1 MKKIAY
7 TLSGGA
13 AYGYAHIG
21 VLKYLEENNIRPA
34 AIAGT
39 SMGAIVGGLYAYGY
53 DAVHIEQIA
62 EHVRSLELVRLFFPS
77 FPRGGIIDTDG
88 IRDFFHGFIHDVRIE
103 ELPIAFRSVAVD
115 INTGEEIVFD
125 RGRLIDAMI
134 ASMSIP
140 AVFKPYHYQGR
151 FLVDG
156 GLVNNLPWD
165 IAQKMGDVN
174 IVVDVAPLAD
184 QPDPERVYTSD
195 FLSAETE
202 HEGAGENPSE
212 QKHRNDKRKD
222 WMRSDEFG
230 LYLKKLI
237 KRIQSGEDMFS
248 VKELASSLAKSK
260 DGKKDPQGLPEI
272 VTCMM
277 AIINEYTQK
286 PPRKRSGKTIYLH
299 TDLME
304 FSLNDFHKADEIIA
318 KGYQT
323 AVEDPVFLKEIRKL
337 VKKLS

>member
-53 DAVHIEQIA
+53 DAEHIEQIA

-88 IRDFFHGFIHDVRIE
+88 IRDFFHGFIQDTMIE
-103 ELPIAFRSVAVD
+103 DLPTAFRSVAVD

-140 AVFKPYHYQGR
+140 AVFKPYSYQGR

-195 FLSAETE
+195 FIGAKTG
-202 HEGAGENPSE
+202 HEGAGENAPE
-212 QKHRNDKRKD
+212 QKHRHEKRKD

-237 KRIQSGEDMFS
+237 KRIQSGDDMFS
-248 VKELASSLAKSK
+248 VKELANSLAKSK

-272 VTCMM
+272 ATRMM

-286 PPRKRSGKTIYLH
+286 PPRKRSGRTIYLH

-323 AVEDPVFLKEIRKL
+323 AVEDLDFLKEIRKL

>member
-53 DAVHIEQIA
+53 DAEHIEQIA

-88 IRDFFHGFIHDVRIE
+88 IRDFFHGFIHDARIE

-202 HEGAGENPSE
+202 HEGAG
-212 QKHRNDKRKD
+212 
-222 WMRSDEFG
+222 
-230 LYLKKLI
+230 
-237 KRIQSGEDMFS
+237 
-248 VKELASSLAKSK
+248 
-260 DGKKDPQGLPEI
+260 
-272 VTCMM
+272 
-277 AIINEYTQK
+277 
-286 PPRKRSGKTIYLH
+286 
-299 TDLME
+299 
-304 FSLNDFHKADEIIA
+304 
-318 KGYQT
+318 
-323 AVEDPVFLKEIRKL
+323 
-337 VKKLS
+337 